1 MKRLLLLF
9 TTILLI
15 SCSSDDSDENEES
28 TQTFLEKY
36 DGVGF
41 SSYERY
47 YVFFFNDEVFLKKVE
62 TDVLV
67 DGDHWCT
74 EIREG
79 VNTIYGETEN
89 VVILTND
96 LERLVVKF
104 ISNYLDEE
112 YTETVEYTVNPT
124 QNAMT
129 EESESGFISNTYFK
143 TTKTYSSFC
152 D

>member
-1 MKRLLLLF
+1 M
-9 TTILLI
+9 I
-15 SCSSDDSDENEES
+15 SCSNDEDNNTSEPK
-28 TQTFLEKY
+28 TFLEKNDGLGFY
-36 DGVGF
+36 DD
-41 SSYERY
+41 RY

-62 TDVLV
+62 TDVVV

>member
-1 MKRLLLLF
+1 M
-9 TTILLI
+9 I
-15 SCSSDDSDENEES
+15 SCSNDEDNNTSEPK
-28 TQTFLEKY
+28 TFLEKNDGLGFY
-36 DGVGF
+36 DD
-41 SSYERY
+41 RY

-62 TDVLV
+62 ADVVV